1 MSRRSAWFCYGLCPV
16 VSAKKILQKFG
27 LTITS
32 RFLTV
37 GGCGMSG
44 LFPTINILFVITHLS
59 CFFRAQFD
67 IKWHSGL
74 NHMEDPKPRIYLSC
88 NYCRSSISTSVISD
102 ASKLNNFNQL
112 SHHQYNRSSSANTS
126 ASKYRTVSCSNCAKS
141 LPRCSLCL
149 TQLGTPSGIYW
160 RPRLLFGKN
169 DKKLSPFASW
179 FTWCQ
184 TCRHGGHSSHILDW
198 FTENANCPVA
208 GCKCKC
214 MSMDANARLIWIVCF
229 RLLQPFI
236 DDTTLQRTSMHNL
249 LVHPVIYIFESSQHT
264 WELLSTQAVDMQG
277 GYFILF
283 FCNSNKSA
291 SHSCYYLA

>member
-1 MSRRSAWFCYGLCPV
+1 MKNTLFEQADLSAIFFTGVTSEGLELFSKYVENTCDVQTISLILLWSLPSSV
-16 VSAKKILQKFG
+16 CKEDIAKVWIDNYKSLLDCWRLWHVRFVSH
-27 LTITS
+27 
-32 RFLTV
+32 
-37 GGCGMSG
+37 
-44 LFPTINILFVITHLS
+44 NILFVITHLS

-214 MSMDANARLIWIVCF
+214 MSMDANARLI
-229 RLLQPFI
+229 
-236 DDTTLQRTSMHNL
+236 
-249 LVHPVIYIFESSQHT
+249 
-264 WELLSTQAVDMQG
+264 
-277 GYFILF
+277 
-283 FCNSNKSA
+283 
-291 SHSCYYLA
+291 